1 MYNTTELIY
10 KNSKKIKDL
19 ENGVEYD
26 IDAFSREIAKIQKKS
41 IKILVIY
48 NNRNLCETLETFLKQ
63 EGHDC
68 ICAIDRRNGLSLIER
83 EKFDAVLLDLTMSEF
98 SGYDVI
104 DALEKAGKL
113 KETKVIVLSSI
124 HIPQSE
130 IEDLL
135 KRSVYSYLRQPVRP
149 DVLLRIL
156 ENSKDMKTVDTV
168 TAPAS
173 ELKCPFCHDGT
184 MREDSCGCLTC
195 RKCHRVEGTNCNI
208 SGCQNARFSTCS

>member
-10 KNSKKIKDL
+10 KKSEKIKDL

-41 IKILVIY
+41 LKILIIY
-48 NNRNLCETLETFLKQ
+48 NNKDLCKTLETYLIK

-68 ICAIDRRNGLSLIER
+68 ICAVNGRNGLSLIES
-83 EKFDAVLLDLTMSEF
+83 EKFDVVLLGLLMPEF
-98 SGYDVI
+98 SRYDII
-104 DALEKAGKL
+104 DTLEKNGKL
-113 KETKVIVLSSI
+113 KETNIIVLSSV

-135 KRSVYSYLRQPVRP
+135 KREVYSYLRQPVKP

-156 ENSKDMKTVDTV
+156 ENSIDMKTTDMV
-168 TAPAS
+168 TTPAS
-173 ELKCPFCHDGT
+173 ELKCPFCHDGI

-208 SGCQNARFSTCS
+208 TACQNARFSTYT

>member
-68 ICAIDRRNGLSLIER
+68 ICAINRRNG
-83 EKFDAVLLDLTMSEF
+83 
-98 SGYDVI
+98 
-104 DALEKAGKL
+104 
-113 KETKVIVLSSI
+113 
-124 HIPQSE
+124 
-130 IEDLL
+130 
-135 KRSVYSYLRQPVRP
+135 YL
-149 DVLLRIL
+149 
-156 ENSKDMKTVDTV
+156 
-168 TAPAS
+168 
-173 ELKCPFCHDGT
+173 
-184 MREDSCGCLTC
+184 
-195 RKCHRVEGTNCNI
+195 
-208 SGCQNARFSTCS
+208 